1 MQRLGISFSDDPWL
15 ARFESRGNRCSIYLQ
30 RFAAGRL
37 PRDSV
42 VDELPQMAR
51 RNDARGYCEA
61 DCAARGTIGLKPIL
75 EGNLIVKTF
84 VSCQIYCLEHL
95 SPREGD
101 PAKKMLLPHQGTEL
115 ISQEI
120 LLAGGFPELQTSLGA
135 CRLYNQRME
144 AVSIP
149 PEPDTVWY
157 VGACSRCPRKIAALR
172 RAILIL
178 PWPGRAVLERCYRA
192 RLLIRSQLQWPTE

>member
-15 ARFESRGNRCSIYLQ
+15 ARFESRDNRCSINL
-30 RFAAGRL
+30 AAGRL

-42 VDELPQMAR
+42 VDELPQLAR

-61 DCAARGTIGLKPIL
+61 DCAALGTIGLKPIL
-75 EGNLIVKTF
+75 EGDLTVRTF
-84 VSCQIYCLEHL
+84 VSRQIYCLEHL

-120 LLAGGFPELQTSLGA
+120 LLAGGFPELQTSPGA
-135 CRLYNQRME
+135 CRLYNQ
-144 AVSIP
+144 
-149 PEPDTVWY
+149 
-157 VGACSRCPRKIAALR
+157 
-172 RAILIL
+172 
-178 PWPGRAVLERCYRA
+178 
-192 RLLIRSQLQWPTE
+192 